1 VGSIPTE
8 CTNDHK
14 ENPRKPI
21 GRSLLIWEGK
31 KKNKRKQKKA
41 KENKRKK
48 ESGWRVDSA
57 PS

>member
-31 KKNKRKQKKA
+31 KQKKAKESKRKQKK
-41 KENKRKK
+41 ERKWM
-48 ESGWRVDSA
+48 ES
-57 PS
+57 

>member
-31 KKNKRKQKKA
+31 KKKKKKKKTKESKRKQKK
-41 KENKRKK
+41 ERKWM
-48 ESGWRVDSA
+48 ES
-57 PS
+57 